1 MILYLFE
8 QREREREKGNGMN
21 EDTSPVLDGGI
32 SPESRKD
39 DDVSYT
45 SKASPSDSHH
55 SSSRPN
61 ITRKNASL
69 MCVDRKVMSRA
80 NIVYIYLL

>member
-8 QREREREKGNGMN
+8 QRERERKGNGMN

-45 SKASPSDSHH
+45 SKASQSDSHH
-55 SSSRPN
+55 SSQPPQYHEE
-61 ITRKNASL
+61 K
-69 MCVDRKVMSRA
+69 CVTDVCRQKSDV
-80 NIVYIYLL
+80 